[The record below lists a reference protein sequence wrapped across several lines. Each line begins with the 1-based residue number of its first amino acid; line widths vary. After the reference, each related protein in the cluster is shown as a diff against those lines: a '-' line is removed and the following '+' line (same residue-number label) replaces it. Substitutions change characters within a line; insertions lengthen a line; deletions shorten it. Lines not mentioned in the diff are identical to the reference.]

1 MRAKELI
8 EDPVLEDELP
18 AAVLILAAQLVEKC
32 LTKAEA
38 RNKTAGS
45 DRLIEID
52 EAAERLKVSR
62 SWLYRRSGKLPF
74 AVHNGRRLAFSEKGI
89 EEYIRRGMGRG

>member
-8 EDPVLEDELP
+8 EDPVLEDEL
-18 AAVLILAAQLVEKC
+18 ADAILILTVQLVKRNQAR
-32 LTKAEA
+32 AEA
-38 RNKTAGS
+38 RKETAGT

-74 AVHNGRRLAFSEKGI
+74 AVHNGRRVAYSEKGI
-89 EEYIRRGMGRG
+89 EEYIRRNMGK